1 MLDSH
6 LILIIILDE
15 RSHERSSN
23 SLEIAALMNKRH
35 VTLKQVASSAGVS
48 YQTVSKVLNRQ
59 IQVTK
64 ETEDRIWEAA
74 RTLGYRPSFVAR
86 SLRTQRAF
94 TIGYSWPP
102 SSPEHENIILD
113 QFLQSMF
120 LAAEERG
127 YYLLC
132 FPYHANIEQH
142 LATYSE
148 LMETRRVDGFVL
160 SNIEYD
166 DPRVALL
173 LERNFPFVAFGR
185 SNPDLIFPWVDVD
198 GGWGI
203 HKSMM
208 HLLEQGHRK
217 IGALAWP
224 QDSRVGNNRMEGYFS
239 ALQEAGIPIKEEWI
253 KRGEGAF
260 DFGYKAALELLDLP
274 QANRPTAVIALND
287 MMALGASQ
295 AAKDRG
301 LRVGPE
307 FAVTGFDDAPM
318 VQYTFPPL
326 TTLRQPISEIG
337 QCIISMLMEYI
348 NLGETPEHPSVLVAP
363 QLIVRGSTVQD
374 WSK

>member
-1 MLDSH
+1 
-6 LILIIILDE
+6 
-15 RSHERSSN
+15 
-23 SLEIAALMNKRH
+23 MNKRH

-59 IQVTK
+59 IQVSK

-74 RTLGYRPSFVAR
+74 RTLGYRPSFTAR

-102 SSPEHENIILD
+102 SSPDQENIILD

-132 FPYHANIEQH
+132 FPYHPHIEQH
-142 LATYSE
+142 LATYDE
-148 LMETRRVDGFVL
+148 LIETRRVDGFVL
-160 SNIEYD
+160 SNIEYN
-166 DPRVALL
+166 DPRVNLL

-185 SNPDLIFPWVDVD
+185 SNPDLVFPWIDVD
-198 GGWGI
+198 GGQGI
-203 HKSMM
+203 RQAML
-208 HLLEQGHRK
+208 HLLERGHKR

-224 QDSRVGNNRMEGYFS
+224 DDSRVGNNRMEGYFS
-239 ALQEAGIPIKEEWI
+239 ALQSAGIAPDAAWI
-253 KRGEGAF
+253 KRGEGVF
-260 DFGYKAALELLDLP
+260 EFGYRVTHELLDL
-274 QANRPTAVIALND
+274 QDGQRPTALIALND

-301 LRVGPE
+301 LLVGSD

-326 TTLRQPISEIG
+326 TTVRQPISEIG
-337 QCIISMLMEYI
+337 EKIISMLMEYI
-348 NLGETPEHPSVLVAP
+348 NAGKTPENPTVLVAP
-363 QLIVRGSTVQD
+363 QLVIRGSTLAE
-374 WSK
+374 WTK